1 MEDSE
6 NTLTRSSELVV
17 GMLVVAFVVFVLWV
31 VLLRPTDSSKP
42 PSGSKS
48 TATSTAVPREI
59 IINKSP
65 DEAWQEVIATP
76 TPTVTPTPTTTPRP
90 PPPPTPTTYTVQPG
104 DTLSAIATRY
114 NVTVDDLVR
123 KNRLV
128 NPDALQ
134 VGQDLTIPTPPAPQ

>member
-31 VLLRPTDSSKP
+31 VLLRPTESPKP
-42 PSGSKS
+42 PIGSKS
-48 TATSTAVPREI
+48 TGTSTAAPREI
-59 IINKSP
+59 IIKGPN
-65 DEAWQEVIATP
+65 EAWQEVIATP
-76 TPTVTPTPTTTPRP
+76 TPVITPTPTTTPRP
-90 PPPPTPTTYTVQPG
+90 PPPPTPTIYTVQPG

-123 KNRLV
+123 KNRIV

>member
-31 VLLRPTDSSKP
+31 VLLRPTESPKP

-48 TATSTAVPREI
+48 TTASTIIPRPTFG
-59 IINKSP
+59 P
-65 DEAWQEVIATP
+65 DEAWEKVIASPTPIITHTP
-76 TPTVTPTPTTTPRP
+76 TSTPRP
-90 PPPPTPTTYTVQPG
+90 PPPPTPTIYTVQPG

-123 KNRLV
+123 KNRIV